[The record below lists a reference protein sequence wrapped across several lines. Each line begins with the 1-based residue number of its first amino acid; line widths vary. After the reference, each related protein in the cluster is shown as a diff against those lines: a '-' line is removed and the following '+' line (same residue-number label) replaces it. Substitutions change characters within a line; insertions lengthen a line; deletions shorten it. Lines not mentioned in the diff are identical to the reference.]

1 MKTTDIIDIAFTE
14 TYYDKVNDKVIRI
27 KTDYRY
33 DPQDNTIYI
42 YKGIEPYKLLVL
54 RKLLKVANKEINN
67 IIVGKPFI

>member
-1 MKTTDIIDIAFTE
+1 MKIIDIIDIAFTE

-33 DPQDNTIYI
+33 DPQDNIIYI

-54 RKLLKVANKEINN
+54 RKLLKVANREIKN
-67 IIVGKPFI
+67 IIVGNPFI